1 MVGLARGL
9 PPDAGGEGAR
19 AVGAAGAG
27 PSGSEAGVAASDSAA
42 LHAPARIPA
51 SPGPAAVRATVRDPG
66 LADEAPRVVVEPEQ
80 LALPGDPP
88 SAVVDEADG
97 EGGRRR
103 TRWALLDHTAHRL
116 RAVAVESA
124 VAAEAGAE
132 AGPDAAAE
140 AGEGERASADP
151 AAKPDPARIDALL
164 GPVQRE
170 PDGRAVREVV
180 VDGWR
185 FLVEVE
191 PARRAALRERAR
203 RSANAMAHGGPSEVR
218 AAIPGRVVAV
228 AVAEGDRVTVGS
240 DLLVVEAMK
249 MQNEVRSPR
258 DGVVRRIAVGV
269 GQSVELG
276 DLLVVIE

>member
-1 MVGLARGL
+1 MAGPMVGLERGL
-9 PPDAGGEGAR
+9 PPDDGGEGAR
-19 AVGAAGAG
+19 AVGTAGAE
-27 PSGSEAGVAASDSAA
+27 PSRSETGVARVDTAA
-42 LHAPARIPA
+42 LHPPARIPA
-51 SPGPAAVRATVRDPG
+51 SPGSAAVRATVRDPG
-66 LADEAPRVVVEPEQ
+66 LADEPPRVVVEPEQ
-80 LALPGDPP
+80 PARTGDPP
-88 SAVVDEADG
+88 SAVVDAADG
-97 EGGRRR
+97 EGGQRR
-103 TRWALLDHTAHRL
+103 TRWAILEHTAHRL
-116 RAVAVESA
+116 RAVAIETA
-124 VAAEAGAE
+124 VASEAAAEAG
-132 AGPDAAAE
+132 AE

-151 AAKPDPARIDALL
+151 AARPDPARIDALL

-191 PARRAALRERAR
+191 PARRAALKERAR

-218 AAIPGRVVAV
+218 AAIPGRVVTV
-228 AVAEGDRVTVGS
+228 AVAEGDRVAVGS

>member
-1 MVGLARGL
+1 MVGLAMGL
-9 PPDAGGEGAR
+9 PPDDAGESAR

-27 PSGSEAGVAASDSAA
+27 PSRSEARAAAADSAA
-42 LHAPARIPA
+42 LQAPAPITA
-51 SPGPAAVRATVRDPG
+51 SPGSPGSAAVRATIRDPG
-66 LADEAPRVVVEPEQ
+66 LADEPPRVVVEPEQ
-80 LALPGDPP
+80 PAAPGDPP

-97 EGGRRR
+97 EGGQRR
-103 TRWALLDHTAHRL
+103 TRWAILEHTAQRL
-116 RAVAVESA
+116 RAVAVEA
-124 VAAEAGAE
+124 TVASDAGAE
-132 AGPDAAAE
+132 AGEAE
-140 AGEGERASADP
+140 PASADP
-151 AAKPDPARIDALL
+151 AAGPDPAKIDALL
-164 GPVQRE
+164 GPVHRE
-170 PDGRAVREVV
+170 SDGRAVREVV

-228 AVAEGDRVTVGS
+228 AVAEGDQVAVGS

-258 DGVVRRIAVGV
+258 DGVVRRVAVGV